1 MLHTI
6 HADFYRL
13 FRSKGFWIS
22 EILLALN
29 IISGVL
35 LGSTGHVGVETG
47 AKQAVKSA
55 SSWTGVGSLINY
67 SSSISMT
74 VLFTLIVVSII
85 LGVDLAQK
93 LYKNN
98 LTSGISRSGFFFA
111 KATVIVAITLGQL
124 LLSYG
129 LAFFLGTLCH
139 GLGTVPDHFVRN
151 FALTFLLQFLC
162 NLAWVSLTTVALYL
176 THSIVTTF
184 VTYTL
189 GLVALTVPAAIFP
202 KVEILKYL
210 SLNFNYAMTA
220 DKTIIQNTAIVAV
233 GFILAFTALGL
244 ITFEKQDL

>member
-22 EILLALN
+22 EIILALN
-29 IISGVL
+29 IIPGVL
-35 LGSTGHVGVETG
+35 LGVTGHVGVETG

-98 LTSGISRSGFFFA
+98 LSSGISRSGFFFA

-124 LLSYG
+124 FLSYG
-129 LAFFLGTLCH
+129 LAFVLGTLCH

-151 FALTFLLQFLC
+151 FALTFLLQLLC

-189 GLVALTVPAAIFP
+189 GLVALTVPTAIFP

-220 DKTIIQNTAIVAV
+220 DKTIIQNTAIVALA
-233 GFILAFTALGL
+233 FILAFTALGM

>member
-22 EILLALN
+22 EIILALN
-29 IISGVL
+29 IIPGVL
-35 LGSTGHVGVETG
+35 LGVTGHVGVETG

-98 LTSGISRSGFFFA
+98 LTSGISRSYCSNHSR
-111 KATVIVAITLGQL
+111 TTPLILRSCL
-124 LLSYG
+124 L
-129 LAFFLGTLCH
+129 
-139 GLGTVPDHFVRN
+139 P
-151 FALTFLLQFLC
+151 
-162 NLAWVSLTTVALYL
+162 W
-176 THSIVTTF
+176 
-184 VTYTL
+184 YTL
-189 GLVALTVPAAIFP
+189 PWSWNCT
-202 KVEILKYL
+202 
-210 SLNFNYAMTA
+210 
-220 DKTIIQNTAIVAV
+220 
-233 GFILAFTALGL
+233 
-244 ITFEKQDL
+244 

>member
-13 FRSKGFWIS
+13 FRSKGLWIS

-47 AKQAVKSA
+47 AKQAVV

-67 SSSISMT
+67 SSSISIT

-111 KATVIVAITLGQL
+111 KVTVIVAITLGQL

-129 LAFFLGTLCH
+129 LAFVLGTLCH

>member
-67 SSSISMT
+67 SSSISIT

-129 LAFFLGTLCH
+129 LAFVLGTLCN

-151 FALTFLLQFLC
+151 
-162 NLAWVSLTTVALYL
+162 
-176 THSIVTTF
+176 
-184 VTYTL
+184 
-189 GLVALTVPAAIFP
+189 
-202 KVEILKYL
+202 L
-210 SLNFNYAMTA
+210 SL
-220 DKTIIQNTAIVAV
+220 IHI
-233 GFILAFTALGL
+233 
-244 ITFEKQDL
+244 

>member
-1 MLHTI
+1 MS
-6 HADFYRL
+6 YW
-13 FRSKGFWIS
+13 G
-22 EILLALN
+22 
-29 IISGVL
+29 
-35 LGSTGHVGVETG
+35 TGHVGVETG

-85 LGVDLAQK
+85 LGVDLAQ
-93 LYKNN
+93 NC
-98 LTSGISRSGFFFA
+98 TRIISPLAFHGAGSSSPRQP
-111 KATVIVAITLGQL
+111 VIVAITLGQL

-129 LAFFLGTLCH
+129 LAFVLGTLCH

-162 NLAWVSLTTVALYL
+162 NLAWVSLTTVTLYL

-189 GLVALTVPAAIFP
+189 GLVALTVPAAIS
-202 KVEILKYL
+202 LK
-210 SLNFNYAMTA
+210 
-220 DKTIIQNTAIVAV
+220 
-233 GFILAFTALGL
+233 
-244 ITFEKQDL
+244 

>member
-22 EILLALN
+22 EIILALN

-35 LGSTGHVGVETG
+35 LGGTGHVGVETG
-47 AKQAVKSA
+47 AKQAVQSA

-111 KATVIVAITLGQL
+111 KTTVIVAINSSCL
-124 LLSYG
+124 
-129 LAFFLGTLCH
+129 
-139 GLGTVPDHFVRN
+139 TVLPSSLVHF
-151 FALTFLLQFLC
+151 AM
-162 NLAWVSLTTVALYL
+162 VSELYL
-176 THSIVTTF
+176 I
-184 VTYTL
+184 TL
-189 GLVALTVPAAIFP
+189 LETLP
-202 KVEILKYL
+202 
-210 SLNFNYAMTA
+210 
-220 DKTIIQNTAIVAV
+220 
-233 GFILAFTALGL
+233 
-244 ITFEKQDL
+244 

>member
-22 EILLALN
+22 EIILALN

-35 LGSTGHVGVETG
+35 LGGTGHVGVETG

-98 LTSGISRSGFFFA
+98 LTSGISRSGFFFRQ
-111 KATVIVAITLGQL
+111 GNRHC
-124 LLSYG
+124 SYHFRTTPPV
-129 LAFFLGTLCH
+129 LRPCLCS
-139 GLGTVPDHFVRN
+139 RY
-151 FALTFLLQFLC
+151 
-162 NLAWVSLTTVALYL
+162 SLPRSWNCT
-176 THSIVTTF
+176 
-184 VTYTL
+184 
-189 GLVALTVPAAIFP
+189 
-202 KVEILKYL
+202 
-210 SLNFNYAMTA
+210 
-220 DKTIIQNTAIVAV
+220 
-233 GFILAFTALGL
+233 
-244 ITFEKQDL
+244 

>member
-6 HADFYRL
+6 NADFYRL

-22 EILLALN
+22 EIILALN
-29 IISGVL
+29 IIFGVL
-35 LGSTGHVGVETG
+35 LGVTGHVGVETG
-47 AKQAVKSA
+47 AKQAVQSA

-67 SSSISMT
+67 SSSISVT

-98 LTSGISRSGFFFA
+98 LTSGISRNGFFFA

-129 LAFFLGTLCH
+129 LAFILGTLCH

-210 SLNFNYAMTA
+210 SLNFNYALTA

>member
-1 MLHTI
+1 
-6 HADFYRL
+6 
-13 FRSKGFWIS
+13 
-22 EILLALN
+22 
-29 IISGVL
+29 
-35 LGSTGHVGVETG
+35 
-47 AKQAVKSA
+47 
-55 SSWTGVGSLINY
+55 
-67 SSSISMT
+67 MT

-129 LAFFLGTLCH
+129 LAFVLGTLCH

-162 NLAWVSLTTVALYL
+162 NLAWVSLTTVTLYL

-210 SLNFNYAMTA
+210 SLNFNYGMTA

>member
-22 EILLALN
+22 EIILALN

-35 LGSTGHVGVETG
+35 LGGTGHVGVETG
-47 AKQAVKSA
+47 AKQAVRSA

-67 SSSISMT
+67 SSSI
-74 VLFTLIVVSII
+74 
-85 LGVDLAQK
+85 
-93 LYKNN
+93 
-98 LTSGISRSGFFFA
+98 A
-111 KATVIVAITLGQL
+111 KTTVIVAITLGQL
-124 LLSYG
+124 LLSYA
-129 LAFFLGTLCH
+129 LAFILGTLCH

-189 GLVALTVPAAIFP
+189 GLVALTVPTAIFP

-220 DKTIIQNTAIVAV
+220 DKTFIQNTAIVAV
-233 GFILAFTALGL
+233 GFILVFTALGL

>member
-67 SSSISMT
+67 SSSISIT

-85 LGVDLAQK
+85 LGVDLAQ
-93 LYKNN
+93 NC
-98 LTSGISRSGFFFA
+98 TRIISP
-111 KATVIVAITLGQL
+111 
-124 LLSYG
+124 
-129 LAFFLGTLCH
+129 LAFH
-139 GLGTVPDHFVRN
+139 GAGSSSPR
-151 FALTFLLQFLC
+151 QP
-162 NLAWVSLTTVALYL
+162 SL
-176 THSIVTTF
+176 
-184 VTYTL
+184 
-189 GLVALTVPAAIFP
+189 
-202 KVEILKYL
+202 
-210 SLNFNYAMTA
+210 
-220 DKTIIQNTAIVAV
+220 
-233 GFILAFTALGL
+233 
-244 ITFEKQDL
+244 

>member
-1 MLHTI
+1 
-6 HADFYRL
+6 
-13 FRSKGFWIS
+13 
-22 EILLALN
+22 
-29 IISGVL
+29 
-35 LGSTGHVGVETG
+35 
-47 AKQAVKSA
+47 
-55 SSWTGVGSLINY
+55 
-67 SSSISMT
+67 MT

-129 LAFFLGTLCH
+129 LAFVLGTLCH

-189 GLVALTVPAAIFP
+189 GLVALTVPTAIFP